1 MLKEV
6 SEPDTSFFMLSKK
19 IMSTRVV
26 IGAQWGDEGKGKII
40 DLLSDKVGVVARY
53 QGGANAGH
61 TLKFDNTT
69 IVLHLVPSGVF
80 HENCDCVIGNGVVID
95 PVALLQE
102 LDEVKSHGI
111 DPKGRL
117 FISESAHVIMSYHK
131 VIDQAKEKAKGDN
144 KIGTTGRG
152 IGPAYENKYNRGGVR
167 MLDLLD
173 ESSLRE
179 KVIANVANV
188 NFSLKSLGLEE
199 QLESEPIV
207 QEMLKAGETLRE
219 FICDTGLLLH
229 NARKTG
235 KSILLEGAQGALLD
249 VDHGTYPFVTS
260 SSPTS
265 GGACTGTGLPPTAI
279 THVMGIMKAYCTRVG
294 NGPFPTELFDET
306 GEEIRR
312 IGHEFGATTG
322 RPRRTGWLDLV
333 ALKYAVR
340 INGINELAV
349 TKLDVLDSFDEV
361 KVCTQYEIAGKK
373 TDLFPIDGKV
383 LAAVKPVYTT
393 IKGWKTN
400 SNEIKSKD
408 DLPESILSYLKF
420 IEDYLEVPVV
430 ILSTGPKR
438 KETLLLHNV
447 N

>member
-1 MLKEV
+1 
-6 SEPDTSFFMLSKK
+6 
-19 IMSTRVV
+19 
-26 IGAQWGDEGKGKII
+26 
-40 DLLSDKVGVVARY
+40 
-53 QGGANAGH
+53 
-61 TLKFDNTT
+61 
-69 IVLHLVPSGVF
+69 
-80 HENCDCVIGNGVVID
+80 
-95 PVALLQE
+95 
-102 LDEVKSHGI
+102 
-111 DPKGRL
+111 
-117 FISESAHVIMSYHK
+117 
-131 VIDQAKEKAKGDN
+131 
-144 KIGTTGRG
+144 
-152 IGPAYENKYNRGGVR
+152 
-167 MLDLLD
+167 
-173 ESSLRE
+173 
-179 KVIANVANV
+179 
-188 NFSLKSLGLEE
+188 
-199 QLESEPIV
+199 
-207 QEMLKAGETLRE
+207 
-219 FICDTGLLLH
+219 
-229 NARKTG
+229 
-235 KSILLEGAQGALLD
+235 
-249 VDHGTYPFVTS
+249 
-260 SSPTS
+260 
-265 GGACTGTGLPPTAI
+265 
-279 THVMGIMKAYCTRVG
+279 MGIMKAYCTRVG

-438 KETLLLHNV
+438 KETLLLHDV